1 MDFVDQVTLDFLL
14 NKEMYNDHVQNKKI
28 AKIKKEEKQMYRK
41 RIFQLFKESITGSEP
56 KDLPMDVKYA
66 YNNYL
71 NACIQYFK
79 IKDNHDL
86 IQSEY
91 KDFIFTEEIIQ
102 DISFNEINQSE
113 NNLEADKI
121 LLFPII
127 NEGTKEKKAKS
138 KTKSKSELTNI
149 MFKKSDSQD
158 K

>member
-28 AKIKKEEKQMYRK
+28 AKIKKEEKQIYRK
-41 RIFQLFKESITGSEP
+41 RIYTLFKETITGSEP

-138 KTKSKSELTNI
+138 KSKSKSELTNI